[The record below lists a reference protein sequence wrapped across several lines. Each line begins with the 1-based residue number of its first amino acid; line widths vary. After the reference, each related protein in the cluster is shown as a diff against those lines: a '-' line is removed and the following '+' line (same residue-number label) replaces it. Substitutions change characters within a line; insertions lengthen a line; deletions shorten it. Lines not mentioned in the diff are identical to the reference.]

1 VQPFFQIDLIGIMF
15 GYILHPPANFIRERK
30 KVKQENDGYLQK
42 SYHNCTN
49 ANNYKHLALSKTK
62 KQMEGA

>member
-1 VQPFFQIDLIGIMF
+1 MF